1 MRSGSA
7 WLFGLAGIAL
17 SNALTLE
24 KRENPA
30 VLAVP
35 MVRERNTSRQISKRS
50 KTVKV
55 DPQDDYLDPYGYLI
69 NVTFGTPPQPFL
81 AYFSTWGNIC
91 QLNGVGAG
99 DCEYFAEYSSDDSCG
114 GDGSYNRT
122 ASTTAKKLEGG
133 FSYNDTNTGTMA
145 TGDFVTDVLSIGG
158 VKIDDMKM
166 GILTNDDFTPN
177 ILGLGYGNASST
189 SLTQALADTGAI
201 NSPAFSLYNDLVLFG
216 GVNKAQYNGSLHTF
230 PIVNGSDLSKA
241 LRINMDRISINETS
255 EASKDFPLDAVFD
268 IELDMTY
275 VPKSVAE
282 ALNAQIGNTSVADD
296 WGQVNFTCN
305 AISEN
310 STIEFK
316 FGGLEFQFPLW
327 EFVSH
332 ESDATDSYGWSS
344 DNETCY
350 FTICE
355 NKDLQ
360 DEGSIVLG
368 TNFINMIYSVFDL
381 DNDEISL
388 AKLSWDFEAEDDI
401 VEITSGKN
409 GVPGAKK
416 DSSSASPRI
425 GKGLGMIALAVAPAV
440 LMLAF

>member
-7 WLFGLAGIAL
+7 WLLGLAGVAL

-24 KRENPA
+24 KRDSPA

-35 MVRERNTSRQISKRS
+35 MVRERDTSREIYKRS
-50 KTVKV
+50 KTIKIGLE
-55 DPQDDYLDPYGYLI
+55 DEDINYAGYRA
-69 NVTFGTPPQPFL
+69 NMTFGTPPQQFI
-81 AYFSTWGNIC
+81 AYFNTWSNVC
-91 QLNGVGAG
+91 WLNGVGAG
-99 DCEYFAEYSSDDSCG
+99 ECELYSDDSCG

-122 ASTTAKKLEGG
+122 ASTTAKKLEGK
-133 FSYNDTNTGTMA
+133 FAYNDTGSMA

-166 GILTNDDFTPN
+166 GIITNDDYTGN
-177 ILGLGYGNASST
+177 VLGLGYGNASST

-201 NSPAFSLYNDLVLFG
+201 NSPAFSLYNDMVLFG

-230 PIVNGSDLSKA
+230 PIVNGSDLFKA
-241 LRINMDRISINETS
+241 FRINMDGISINETS
-255 EASKDFPLDAVFD
+255 AASKEFPLDAVFD
-268 IELDMTY
+268 IDFGMTY

-282 ALNAQIGNTSVADD
+282 ALNSQIGNTSVADD

-316 FGGLEFQFPLW
+316 FGGLELQFPLW
-327 EFVSH
+327 EFVSKDRYFQDDY
-332 ESDATDSYGWSS
+332 EWTS

-355 NKDLQ
+355 NKDYQ

-368 TNFINMIYSVFDL
+368 ANFISMIYTVFDI

-388 AKLSWDFEAEDDI
+388 AKLSWDIEAEDDI
-401 VEITSGKN
+401 VEITSGKD
-409 GVPGAKK
+409 GVPGTKK
-416 DSSSASPRI
+416 DSGSASPRI
-425 GKGLGMIALAVAPAV
+425 GKGLGVITLAVVPAV
-440 LMLAF
+440 LILAL